1 MENAKKFFEE
11 IIKTEE
17 AKALLAAV
25 EAPKTE
31 EDRIAAYI
39 EIAKRLGVELTT
51 EDIQEYFATAS
62 DADVAE
68 LDDEELEQLV
78 GGGAHDECKYSYK
91 NEENCILFDGCD
103 GSYRSYDAYICKSNN
118 AGGLKYEGPLWEAV
132 YTKNYTI
139 CQYPSVLSKF
149 RELMGREP

>member
-1 MENAKKFFEE
+1 MENAKKFFEK
-11 IIKTEE
+11 IVKTDE

-39 EIAKRLGVELTT
+39 EIAKKLGVELTA

-78 GGGAHDECKYSYK
+78 GGDNAGCKDTFLHK
-91 NEENCILFDGCD
+91 ENCWWEDGCD
-103 GSYRSYDAYICKSNN
+103 NAWNN
-118 AGGLKYEGPLWEAV
+118 YEGYQCSARNLG
-132 YTKNYTI
+132 YTI
-139 CQYPSVLSKF
+139 SLSDQMRAKIEKKYYPMCYSHSVNEKLKEKGF
-149 RELMGREP
+149 I